1 MPSKYV
7 TAEERLSAF
16 KKMRTKSDNKT
27 CFDCPARNPTWASAT
42 YGVFICLDCSASHRR
57 MGVHITFVRS
67 VELDEWTPEQLK
79 IMRLSGNGNAASFFR
94 SNGVRDLHI
103 KTEQK
108 YTTAAAR
115 QYKAHLKKLMANEDT
130 ASEAPEAAP
139 PPAPDV
145 DGLESL
151 MAGLD
156 GKPSPKATPT
166 SGSLLSRSVSAPE
179 LGTPPVAI
187 LASAPPAAKLDIGNI
202 SGSTGGP
209 AQAMPATS
217 AATLKLK
224 VPTFGS
230 KCKKGSAKPL
240 GAKKLA
246 APAMKLDSVPFST
259 PHVMP
264 AASSPEVAEN
274 VAVPEVQR
282 SSRLAAAYEAT
293 ETPKPVAPQPASTEA
308 PQARSMHPQKVAYPA
323 AASAGGG
330 SSFTSDKYK
339 GAKGISSDEVF
350 GTESDGKPP
359 VAEAPASAD
368 RFGGSTAI
376 SSDAFF
382 DKSGGA
388 DGGFWNNW
396 AAN

>member
-1 MPSKYV
+1 
-7 TAEERLSAF
+7 
-16 KKMRTKSDNKT
+16 
-27 CFDCPARNPTWASAT
+27 
-42 YGVFICLDCSASHRR
+42 
-57 MGVHITFVRS
+57 
-67 VELDEWTPEQLK
+67 
-79 IMRLSGNGNAASFFR
+79 
-94 SNGVRDLHI
+94 
-103 KTEQK
+103 
-108 YTTAAAR
+108 
-115 QYKAHLKKLMANEDT
+115 
-130 ASEAPEAAP
+130 
-139 PPAPDV
+139 
-145 DGLESL
+145 

-230 KCKKGSAKPL
+230 KCKKGVRPASFRAACRERGLTVPLFSLNLFQSAKPL

-308 PQARSMHPQKVAYPA
+308 PQAR
-323 AASAGGG
+323 
-330 SSFTSDKYK
+330 
-339 GAKGISSDEVF
+339 
-350 GTESDGKPP
+350 
-359 VAEAPASAD
+359 
-368 RFGGSTAI
+368 
-376 SSDAFF
+376 
-382 DKSGGA
+382 
-388 DGGFWNNW
+388 
-396 AAN
+396 